1 MNTPLTLI
9 VANKNYSSWSMRPW
23 VLMSARG
30 IRFEDHVLKFHTPEW
45 QANVARLSPTGLVPV
60 LWEGEP
66 GKGFATWD
74 TLAIA
79 ERLHDLFPS
88 AGVWPADDRQRARAR
103 SVTAEMHSGFR
114 AVRSS
119 MPMNIR
125 GRYPGKGMN
134 EAVAADIARI
144 SAIWSAAEGP
154 YLFGDFCAA
163 DAFYAPVATRFV
175 TYGVELAGTAAEYH
189 RRLLEAPAVQAWSRD
204 ALEEKEFV
212 AEDEPYATAPS
223 AP

>member
-1 MNTPLTLI
+1 
-9 VANKNYSSWSMRPW
+9 MRPW
-23 VLMSARG
+23 VLLEGRG
-30 IRFEDHVLKFHTPEW
+30 LRFEECLLKFHTPEW
-45 QANVARLSPTGLVPV
+45 QANISRLSPTGLVPV

-79 ERLHDLFPS
+79 ERLHDLFP
-88 AGVWPADDRQRARAR
+88 ATGIWPPDDRRRARAR

-114 AVRSS
+114 AVRSA

-144 SAIWSAAEGP
+144 GAIWSAAEGP

-175 TYGVELAGTAAEYH
+175 TYGVELKGPAAGYH
-189 RRLLEAPAVQAWSRD
+189 RRLLDAPAVQAWSRD
-204 ALEEKEFV
+204 ALKEKEFV